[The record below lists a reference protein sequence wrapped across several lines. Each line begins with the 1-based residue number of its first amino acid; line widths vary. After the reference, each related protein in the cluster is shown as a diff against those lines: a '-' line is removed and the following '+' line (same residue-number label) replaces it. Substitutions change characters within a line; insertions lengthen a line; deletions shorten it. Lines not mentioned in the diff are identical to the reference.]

1 MIIPA
6 SARISRFQMQLTE
19 LPANVRGAIW
29 MLIGSLLFSIMGLGV
44 KYVGA
49 HLDSFQI
56 GFFRAFFGLVA
67 ILPFVLYKGILTVR
81 TARLKLHLLR
91 TFVGVTAML
100 SAYYAIT
107 HMPLADAVALS
118 FTRPLFLI
126 ILAVLFLGEIVRWRR
141 WSATFIGFVGVI
153 IMLQANAEVGFA
165 SAVGLFSAFM
175 VALVSV
181 LLKKLTTTEDPVT
194 IMFYFGLFGTL
205 ITAVPAGFVWLE
217 PTLEDILVL
226 LGASLVGAGGNFCM
240 IRALKV
246 GEATAVT
253 PFDYTRLIF
262 SGIFAY
268 LLFAEVPTLMMV
280 VGALIIVSSS
290 LYILNREARI
300 KARKLAEKA
309 PVES

>member
-1 MIIPA
+1 
-6 SARISRFQMQLTE
+6 
-19 LPANVRGAIW
+19 
-29 MLIGSLLFSIMGLGV
+29 MLVGSLLFSVMGLGV

-56 GFFRAFFGLVA
+56 GFFRAFFGLIAV
-67 ILPFVLYKGILTVR
+67 LPFVFYKGMMTLR
-81 TARLKLHLLR
+81 TNRMKLHILR
-91 TFVGVTAML
+91 TCVGITAML

-141 WSATFIGFVGVI
+141 WSATFVGFIGVI
-153 IMLQANAEVGFA
+153 VMLQANTDVGFA

-181 LLKKLTTTEDPVT
+181 FLKKLTSTEDPVT
-194 IMFYFGLFGTL
+194 IMFYFGFFGTL
-205 ITAVPAGFVWLE
+205 ITAVPASFVWLT
-217 PTLEDILVL
+217 PSMEDVL
-226 LGASLVGAGGNFCM
+226 IMLGASMVGAGGNFCM

-246 GEATAVT
+246 GEATAVS
-253 PFDYTRLIF
+253 PFDYMRLIF

-268 LLFAEVPTLMMV
+268 FLFAEIPTLSV
-280 VGALIIVSSS
+280 VLGALIIISSA
-290 LYILNREARI
+290 LYILHREAKVKTVPP
-300 KARKLAEKA
+300 KAKLPAEN
-309 PVES
+309 